1 MKSQAAA
8 KQKKEGIRMEE
19 KKQSDLSVLLGYAG
33 SYKKLQSASA
43 GWCL

>member
-1 MKSQAAA
+1 MKNRAAA

-43 GWCL
+43 GWRL